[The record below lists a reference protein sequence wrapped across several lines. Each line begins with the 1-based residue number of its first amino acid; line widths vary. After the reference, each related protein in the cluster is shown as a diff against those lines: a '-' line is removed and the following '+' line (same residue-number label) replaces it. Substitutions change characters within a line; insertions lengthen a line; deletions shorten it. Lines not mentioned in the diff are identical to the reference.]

1 MDAFE
6 ILLVVP
12 PGLEP
17 EAAGEARGSGFAVT
31 GTLPGGVTLAGGWR
45 DVWRANLALRGPARV
60 LARIGAFRALHLA
73 QLDKRARRFPWTDTL
88 RPGVPVKVEASCT
101 RSRIWHEGAA
111 ADRVAG
117 ALDAAGV
124 PVAEDA
130 ALRLLVRIDDD
141 LCTLSLDTT
150 GPALHLRGQ
159 KLAVGKAPLRE
170 NLAALFLMRIGFD
183 GREPV
188 VDPMCGSGTVPIEAA
203 GIAGGL
209 LPGRSRAFA
218 FEQLATHDPAAVAA
232 LRDAAPGPRDPGIRF
247 AGSDRDDGAVRMARA
262 NADRAGVGGLTDFR
276 RAPVSDAVPPEG
288 PPGIV
293 LTNPP
298 YGGRIGE
305 RRLLHALYGALGA
318 TLAAR
323 FRGWRVGVITSDDGL
338 AASTGL
344 PFLPA
349 EPPVPHGGLRIRLW
363 RTGPLP

>member
-17 EAAGEARGSGFAVT
+17 EAAAEARGAGFAVT
-31 GTLPGGVTLAGGWR
+31 GTLPGGVTLAGGWHE
-45 DVWRANLALRGPARV
+45 VWRANLALRGPARV

-73 QLDKRARRFPWTDTL
+73 QLDKRARRFPWTETL
-88 RPGVPVKVEASCT
+88 RAGVPVRVAATCT
-101 RSRIWHEGAA
+101 GSRIWHEGAA
-111 ADRVAG
+111 ADRIAA
-117 ALDAAGV
+117 ALDAVGI

-130 ALRLLVRIDDD
+130 PLRLIARIDDD

-170 NLAALFLMRIGFD
+170 NLAALFLMRMGF
-183 GREPV
+183 GGTEPV
-188 VDPMCGSGTVPIEAA
+188 VDPMCGSGTIPIEAA
-203 GIAGGL
+203 GIAAGL

-218 FEQLATHDPAAVAA
+218 FEHLATHDPAAVAA
-232 LRDAAPGPRDPGIRF
+232 LRAAAPGPRDPGLRF
-247 AGSDRDDGAVRMARA
+247 HGSDRDDGAVRMARA
-262 NADRAGVGGLTDFR
+262 NAERAGVAGLTDFA
-276 RAPVSDAVPPEG
+276 RAAVSDAVPPAG

-298 YGGRIGE
+298 YGGRIGD

-318 TLAAR
+318 TLSAR

-349 EPPVPHGGLRIRLW
+349 GRPVAHGGLRIRLW
-363 RTGPLP
+363 RTGLLP